1 MKKLTFIKTR
11 IKKSKIEELLVFT
24 ISEWNANEKIIV
36 KEISNNFKNKKIII
50 RSSAKGE
57 DSIKKSEA
65 GKGDAPRIGISQ
77 DEWEKKWESIF
88 GKKEE
93 SVRPRKSNNGS
104 SKS

>member
-1 MKKLTFIKTR
+1 LKKKKTE
-11 IKKSKIEELLVFT
+11 KKKEEKKPEPKSDSLFT
-24 ISEWNANEKIIV
+24 
-36 KEISNNFKNKKIII
+36 
-50 RSSAKGE
+50 
-57 DSIKKSEA
+57 KKSEA